1 MHVNEKDILIYQN
14 NECEWGWTGNGIS
27 YNIVYR
33 VIIELLKGADGK
45 RLVAAIGYRMLRNP

>member
-1 MHVNEKDILIYQN
+1 
-14 NECEWGWTGNGIS
+14 
-27 YNIVYR
+27 